1 MSAKKSFTLTKEILI
16 PTISKG
22 FAHVGFLFG
31 AGTSYEAGYPL
42 MSGLT
47 KIVASKLGPNDI
59 GIIETAIEKFNKE
72 SDIKYNIKYNIND
85 NINDKFSDVEIFE
98 IY

>member
-31 AGTSYEAGYPL
+31 AGTSYEAGYPNV
-42 MSGLT
+42 GL
-47 KIVASKLGPNDI
+47 N
-59 GIIETAIEKFNKE
+59 
-72 SDIKYNIKYNIND
+72 
-85 NINDKFSDVEIFE
+85 
-98 IY
+98 

>member
-1 MSAKKSFTLTKEILI
+1 
-16 PTISKG
+16 
-22 FAHVGFLFG
+22 
-31 AGTSYEAGYPL
+31 

-72 SDIKYNIKYNIND
+72 SDIKYNIND